1 MSDWKVIYYYTAKMI
16 SLLPFFLLICAIIAL
31 LVDYNP
37 QLVLS
42 FVFPA
47 FWALSMWVPV
57 MKKEEYENANIR
69 IRDAF
74 VIAALSWL
82 FMSLLGAMPFFLSGY
97 LDIISAW
104 FESMSGFTAT
114 GLTMFANVE
123 SLPRSILLWRS
134 ITQWVGGVGIVV
146 LFLSVMIRRSK
157 IFQSLYMAEGRTD
170 KIVPSIVGTTRRIW
184 FIYSLYTLLAF
195 LTFFYLGMP
204 AFDAMNV
211 AMTALATGGFAVTN
225 NSIAAYSSIIAI
237 AVIPFMILGGLSF
250 AAHMALFRGRVK
262 DFFSVETIAMFVI
275 IFLSMIFLVP
285 YIILTN
291 GYTVN
296 DGFIHGSFQAVS
308 ALTGTGF
315 STVDLSTWG
324 DYSKMYLTILMVF
337 GGAYGSTS
345 SALKLVRI
353 VVLFYG
359 ILWYVKRR
367 VYPESAVI
375 PFKVGN
381 RVYDDS
387 EIRDVAIYTTAYIGL
402 LIIGAMAFMAC
413 GYPASDSFFEVASAE
428 GNVGLSVGIT
438 SITMP
443 LYLKLLLIMEMWMGR
458 LEIFPILVLLFSP
471 FFKYNR
477 DRRKRRNVPRI

>member
-1 MSDWKVIYYYTAKMI
+1 MTDWKVIYYYTAKMI
-16 SLLPFFLLICAIIAL
+16 SLLPFFLLICAVVAL
-31 LVDYNP
+31 FVDSNP
-37 QLVLS
+37 MLVLA
-42 FVFPA
+42 FVFPG

-57 MKKEEYENANIR
+57 MHRKEYETADIR
-69 IRDAF
+69 IRHAF
-74 VIAALSWL
+74 VIAALSWF
-82 FMSLLGAMPFFLSGY
+82 FMSLLGSIPFFIAGY
-97 LDIISAW
+97 LDILSAW

-114 GLTMFANVE
+114 GLTMFSDVE
-123 SLPRSILLWRS
+123 SLPKSILLWRS

-146 LFLSVMIRRSK
+146 LFLSVMMRRSK

-204 AFDAMNV
+204 AFDSMNI

-225 NSIAAYSSIIAI
+225 NSIAAYSSAIAI
-237 AVIPFMILGGLSF
+237 AVIPFMILGGISF
-250 AAHMALFRGRVK
+250 AAHMALFRGRIK
-262 DFFSVETIAMFVI
+262 DFFSVETITMFII
-275 IFLSMIFLVP
+275 IFLSILLLVP
-285 YIILTN
+285 YLIMG
-291 GYTVN
+291 GYTTN
-296 DGFIHGSFQAVS
+296 NATLHGTFQAVS

-315 STVDLSTWG
+315 STVDLSSWG
-324 DYSKMYLTILMVF
+324 DYSKMYITILMVF

-375 PFKVGN
+375 PFKVGG

-387 EIRDVAIYTTAYIGL
+387 EIRDVAIYATAYIGL
-402 LIIGAMAFMAC
+402 LMLGAMVFMLC
-413 GYPASDSFFEVASAE
+413 GYNAADSFFEVASAE

-438 SITMP
+438 GIAMP
-443 LYLKLLLIMEMWMGR
+443 FYLKILLIMEMWMGR

-471 FFKYNR
+471 LFKYNR
-477 DRRKRRNVPRI
+477 ERKRKR